1 MTTRRSFLHG
11 AAVLPLGTLLPL
23 EDAGSPLRPITR
35 QADTSQAGRDYFEE
49 LGLDSFINA
58 AAPYSSLSGSPMWPE
73 VIEAMDYAMARRARM
88 KDLHDAV
95 GKRIAEMARSEAA
108 MVTAGATSA
117 ITLGTAACLT
127 GTNRDLIHR
136 LPDTTDMKDEV
147 IIQKG
152 HRYSYEHAIRNCGVR
167 LVEVETMGDVERAV
181 GAGTAMLM
189 FNYSQLDRGRV
200 GAEEWVEIGRT
211 RGIPTFCDGATMLPP
226 IENMYELVSFGF
238 DLLCFSGGKGLRGPY
253 SAGLLM
259 GRPDLIAAA
268 RLNSAPNDDT
278 IGRGMKVAKEELLG
292 AMVALEATVAFDYET
307 DIKKRREWVDAI
319 SREVDKV
326 PGVETLV
333 HYPKGDNHQPQ
344 LRITWD
350 ESRIRLT
357 PAEAKQRLREGDP
370 VVEVHSLGL
379 TDGHLELTAWV
390 LEADEVEIVGRRV
403 REVLE
408 AAS

>member
-23 EDAGSPLRPITR
+23 EDAGSPLQSITR
-35 QADTSQAGRDYFEE
+35 QADTRQADRDYFEE
-49 LGLDSFINA
+49 LGLGSFINA

-73 VIEAMDYAMARRARM
+73 VIEAMDYAMARHARM

-95 GKRIAEMARSEAA
+95 GQRIAEMAGSEAA

-127 GTNRDLIHR
+127 GTNEDFIHR
-136 LPDTTDMKDEV
+136 LPDTTGMKDEV

-152 HRYSYEHAIRNCGVR
+152 HRYSYEHAVRNCGVR
-167 LVEVETMGDVERAV
+167 LVEVETMGDVERAIA
-181 GAGTAMLM
+181 AGTAMLM
-189 FNYSQLDRGRV
+189 FNYSQVDRGLV

-259 GRPDLIAAA
+259 GRPDLIAA
-268 RLNSAPNDDT
+268 
-278 IGRGMKVAKEELLG
+278 
-292 AMVALEATVAFDYET
+292 
-307 DIKKRREWVDAI
+307 
-319 SREVDKV
+319 DKV